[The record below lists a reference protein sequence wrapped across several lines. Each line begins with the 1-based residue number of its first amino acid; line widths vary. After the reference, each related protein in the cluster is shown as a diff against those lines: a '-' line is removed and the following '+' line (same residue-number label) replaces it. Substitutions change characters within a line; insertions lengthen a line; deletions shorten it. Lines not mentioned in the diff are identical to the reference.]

1 MVKADV
7 TRDYYADLGLQHGAD
22 VNDIKKAYR
31 KLALQF
37 HPDRNPGKETEVS
50 PRFQEIN
57 WAHEILT
64 DPQQRAKYD
73 ADRIKA
79 GYYSAYSMPTRSAFA
94 ASRAPYTNYPPPPT
108 RQHPTSANRHQK
120 FAPQPTNAQP
130 SNGASRYAQFA
141 RAQGVP
147 PTNSGD
153 DGQSKAHQY
162 NAFQHMKQAQ
172 AGRGFNTPPRQG
184 RDPTSQPAQEG
195 SNSMPRGSPPKPRP
209 AWEQF
214 QNPRPGFPGF
224 SRTQSTKLPKKAGF
238 APATPGGDEPAA
250 PRSSAYFNLAGNDR
264 QFPHEAPPQSEP
276 VPPPPTAEQLDPLRR
291 FKTHPQADDPFGD
304 GKPRISTP
312 YATTGGEKTY
322 FSSATLGRSA
332 STREPPNRAD
342 WNGTRTR
349 HDHGLSPPGSGERHR
364 SSSPLRRR
372 PFSGASSSSGGSA
385 QPGFGGRREDFG
397 PPRTRGPEEERRKTH
412 GTPMGPRTKVS
423 GGSETSS
430 SSETDARSES
440 LTEAFKEK
448 LRRRRRQ
455 ARKSETH
462 LRPDNLP
469 REYFQVPGTVREQ
482 HRQAQQQHATGEGNR
497 SRPTTSGMSEDPRD
511 PRPPL
516 EKFQSWHKKFEKGPE
531 GLNPNQDHQR
541 HTSSNGKHH
550 HDHISSHDGANGG
563 KNAGSNKKADTMY
576 DPKSYTF
583 SSSSKPHSDRTSRFA
598 VFGRPTSPKDMLKR
612 SPALPPYWAFP
623 SPILPRGPAFE
634 QRSSSM
640 QGKIFD
646 DTFQPFIKPDERAK
660 ANMNSMPSFTIPIDK
675 ETFNGSRPAPPTFR
689 SHSSENIDTQFSPT
703 EFTGSFMG
711 NGVGHEHLRAHPT
724 NGKTD
729 SRPHSRSSPIRGRP
743 VSRPDLSVDPQSSKP
758 PKENV
763 MDGAPSMPPPPPPP
777 GRPMPS
783 QSPRPAKFSPAEWA
797 QTFKDPTWAGPS
809 PSPLPSPGRTGS
821 FSTKR
826 PQISKTRAQSR
837 GTTRRKA
844 APKPINVNA
853 ATNGPPPTGSRSDSG
868 TTAES
873 FSSRTSGDSNA
884 MDIDPVTPEG
894 TVRQSHGAGI
904 SGAESMSG
912 PRLVHVEPARA
923 EWAHDTISADDKT
936 PRAAPPPMPPRP
948 GPPPQSATEASHLN
962 LRTFKNV
969 EPFAPTAQG
978 LRNLKDLSST
988 LPFPSQSSVNSPLT
1002 PVTPQ
1007 NLSLP
1012 NPPKA
1017 PMAPTN
1023 PTQNSWERYI
1033 ATMRA
1038 YLFEWNQYN
1047 RTMLQHFSSRQ
1058 ASVDELSED
1067 WLNCVGEGSKGGY
1080 KKYMQGLEEDFRVRS
1095 HWEVSWEKHR
1105 DAMRDFGK
1113 CKGKKLRAEG
1123 LIA

>member
-7 TRDYYADLGLQHGAD
+7 SRDYYADLGLQHGAD

-31 KLALQF
+31 KLALIW
-37 HPDRNPGKETEVS
+37 HPDRNPGKEQEVN

-57 WAHEILT
+57 WAHEILL

-79 GYYSAYSMPTRSAFA
+79 GYYSAYSMPSRSAFA
-94 ASRAPYTNYPPPPT
+94 SSRPPFTNYPPPPT
-108 RQHPTSANRHQK
+108 RQQPPPATRHQK
-120 FAPQPTNAQP
+120 FAPQPSNTQP
-130 SNGASRYAQFA
+130 SNGANRYAQFA
-141 RAQGVP
+141 KAQGVP
-147 PTNSGD
+147 PTNAGD
-153 DGQSKAHQY
+153 DGQSRAHTY

-172 AGRGFNTPPRQG
+172 AGRGFNTPPRQA
-184 RDPTSQPAQEG
+184 RDPTSQPAQEAG
-195 SNSMPRGSPPKPRP
+195 NSMPRGSPPKPRP

-214 QNPRPGFPGF
+214 QNPRAGFAGF
-224 SRTQSTKLPKKAGF
+224 SRTQSTKIPKKAGF
-238 APATPGGDEPAA
+238 APATPGGDEPPA

-276 VPPPPTAEQLDPLRR
+276 VPPPPSAEKLDPLAR
-291 FKTHPQADDPFGD
+291 FKSHPQTNDPFGD

-322 FSSATLGRSA
+322 FSSAPLGRSA
-332 STREPPNRAD
+332 STREPPKKAE
-342 WNGTRTR
+342 WNGTPSR
-349 HDHGLSPPGSGERHR
+349 HDHGLSPPKSEERHR
-364 SSSPLRRR
+364 SSSPVRRR
-372 PFSGASSSSGGSA
+372 PFSGASSSSGGGMQTGLSS
-385 QPGFGGRREDFG
+385 GRDGFG
-397 PPRTRGPEEERRKTH
+397 PPRSRGLEDEERRRR
-412 GTPMGPRTKVS
+412 GTPMGTRLNVP
-423 GGSETSS
+423 GNYDTSS
-430 SSETDARSES
+430 SSEADARSEEV
-440 LTEAFKEK
+440 TEAFKEQ

-455 ARKSETH
+455 ARNSETY
-462 LRPDNLP
+462 LRSDNLP
-469 REYFQVPGTVREQ
+469 REYFQPPDINREQ
-482 HRQAQQQHATGEGNR
+482 HKQAQQQQVNGDYGTR
-497 SRPTTSGMSEDPRD
+497 SRPTTSGKSGDPRD
-511 PRPPL
+511 SRPPL
-516 EKFQSWHKKFEKGPE
+516 ERFQSWHEKFEKGAE
-531 GLNPNQDHQR
+531 DSSTNQKQQQ
-541 HTSSNGKHH
+541 HTPPSLKHH
-550 HDHISSHDGANGG
+550 HGHISNHDGASGG
-563 KNAGSNKKADTMY
+563 INASSNTKTNSMYGSEF
-576 DPKSYTF
+576 YTF
-583 SSSSKPHSDRTSRFA
+583 SPSTAPWDRTSRFTFFERSA
-598 VFGRPTSPKDMLKR
+598 SAKKELKR

-623 SPILPRGPAFE
+623 SSILPQGPAFE
-634 QRSSSM
+634 QSPSLV
-640 QGKIFD
+640 QGKSFSS
-646 DTFQPFIKPDERAK
+646 TFKPFLKSKKRAE
-660 ANMNSMPSFTIPIDK
+660 ADLSSIPSFTFPIDK
-675 ETFNGSRPAPPTFR
+675 DTFSGSRPGPPPFR

-711 NGVGHEHLRAHPT
+711 NGVGHEHLRAHPA
-724 NGKTD
+724 NDKTD

-743 VSRPDLSVDPQSSKP
+743 ISRPDPTIESQSSSA
-758 PKENV
+758 PKGIV
-763 MDGAPSMPPPPPPP
+763 TDGAPSMPPPPSRPVPPRSP
-777 GRPMPS
+777 GQAR
-783 QSPRPAKFSPAEWA
+783 FSPAEWA

-826 PQISKTRAQSR
+826 PQVSRNRAQSK
-837 GTTRRKA
+837 GTTKRKP
-844 APKPINVNA
+844 APKPLNISGAVNGSGAPPA
-853 ATNGPPPTGSRSDSG
+853 ASRSDSG

-873 FSSRTSGDSNA
+873 FSSQTSGDSNA

-894 TVRQSHGAGI
+894 ITRHPNGSAKHGAEP
-904 SGAESMSG
+904 SSG
-912 PRLVHVEPARA
+912 PRLVHVEPARS
-923 EWAHDTISADDKT
+923 EWSDKTVLGDDQT

-948 GPPPQSATEASHLN
+948 GPPAQSATESSHLN
-962 LRTFKNV
+962 FGTFKNV
-969 EPFAPTAQG
+969 EPFASTAQG
-978 LRNLKDLSST
+978 LKNLKDLSST

-1047 RTMLQHFSSRQ
+1047 KTMLQHFSSRQ
-1058 ASVDELSED
+1058 VSVDELSED

-1095 HWEVSWEKHR
+1095 HWEVSWEKHH
-1105 DAMRDFGK
+1105 DAMKDFGK

-1123 LIA
+1123 LVA